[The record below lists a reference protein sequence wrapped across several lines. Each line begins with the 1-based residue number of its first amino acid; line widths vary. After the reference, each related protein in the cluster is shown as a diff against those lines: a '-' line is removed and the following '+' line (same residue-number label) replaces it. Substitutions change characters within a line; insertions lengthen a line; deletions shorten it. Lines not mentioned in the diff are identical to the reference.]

1 MTEQEIRNLISGAIE
16 GQGSAIDASGKLPSI
31 LRGILDL
38 AAGGENVQSDWN
50 QSDNTKAD
58 YIKNKPA
65 IPTVPTAQQTLA
77 ALTLESSAASFSS
90 ASNLTKESAATALG
104 ISEDELDA
112 LFEGDYIRVTY
123 GTGSG
128 LSVDSFS
135 AASVSLGKGAVTVSV
150 ADSEYA
156 IVVA

>member
-1 MTEQEIRNLISGAIE
+1 MTEQEIISLIDAALA
-16 GQGSAIDASGKLPSI
+16 GQGSAIDISGKLPVILKSI
-31 LRGILDL
+31 LAI
-38 AAGGENVQSDWN
+38 ATGGENVQSDWS
-50 QSDNTKAD
+50 QSDTTKAD

-90 ASNLTKESAATALG
+90 ASNLTKEAAATALG

-123 GTGSG
+123 GTDSG